1 MSEVFAS
8 LPVASDQAVYQAAEG
23 AFVDGAERL
32 GNDGTGRQGAALG
45 FELFDTSSDVVG
57 GVPHSFGLGL
67 GAIAACRRR
76 ARTEAAPA
84 PDRGS
89 AGMDHRRYAYCQAR
103 PQNGGGKQDVGPHRA
118 AFCTWSYRGHGRSAL
133 SRHDLALAAR
143 TVASTQLCWH
153 KPLSQDDRDRC
164 RDDWQTPQFPR
175 NQGARV
181 VRCLLP
187 VPAGDQSLR
196 GAWLALVLGGIA
208 QPHLQT
214 REGTTPQVGSL
225 VPRLSAPQ
233 QPACAPA
240 AQPRLAL

>member
-1 MSEVFAS
+1 
-8 LPVASDQAVYQAAEG
+8 
-23 AFVDGAERL
+23 
-32 GNDGTGRQGAALG
+32 
-45 FELFDTSSDVVG
+45 
-57 GVPHSFGLGL
+57 
-67 GAIAACRRR
+67 
-76 ARTEAAPA
+76 
-84 PDRGS
+84 
-89 AGMDHRRYAYCQAR
+89 
-103 PQNGGGKQDVGPHRA
+103 
-118 AFCTWSYRGHGRSAL
+118 CTWSYRGHGRSAL

-240 AQPRLAL
+240 AQPRLALAEDRFDHRLVGADRDRPGRGFETPQRSVGRTRCFSSPMRPNCRHATSWPCTSIAAISTCSSRSTK